1 MRNGW
6 IKLHRSLLDW
16 EWYDDINVM
25 RVFLHCLL
33 MANHKDKKYRG
44 AVVERGSFLTGRD
57 ALASQTGLTV
67 QQIRTSLNKLKSTNE
82 LTIKSSKQGTVIQV
96 VSYDKYQ
103 EVTNESTTH
112 QPDSNQIVTT
122 NKKNKNIKNEKK
134 NTLADAETHE
144 ISWSSAGGWQ
154 NISADDIKQW
164 GVAYPNAHVTQQIE
178 AMNQWLISNPSKA
191 KKKLWR
197 KFITNWL
204 ARQQATASR
213 PQQKSFAE
221 INAEA
226 KKEIY
231 RKNMKNML
239 W

>member
-1 MRNGW
+1 
-6 IKLHRSLLDW
+6 
-16 EWYDDINVM
+16 
-25 RVFLHCLL
+25 

-44 AVVERGSFLTGRD
+44 AVVQRGSFLTGRD

-67 QQIRTSLNKLKSTNE
+67 QQIRTSPNKLKSTNE
-82 LTIKSSKQGTVIQV
+82 LTIKSSKQGTVIKV
-96 VSYDKYQ
+96 VSYDRYQ

-112 QPDSNQIVTT
+112 QPDSNQIITT
-122 NKKNKNIKNEKK
+122 NNKNKNNKNEKN

-154 NISADDIKQW
+154 NISADDLEQW
-164 GVAYPNAHVTQQIE
+164 KTAYPNADVNQQIE

-197 KFITNWL
+197 KFVTNWL
-204 ARQQATASR
+204 ARQQTTASR

-221 INAEA
+221 INADA

-231 RKNMKNML
+231 RKNRKNML

>member
-6 IKLHRSLLDW
+6 IKLHRSLLEW

-44 AVVERGSFLTGRD
+44 SVVERGSFLTGRD
-57 ALASQTGLTV
+57 TLASQTGLTV

-122 NKKNKNIKNEKK
+122 NKKNKNKKNEKK
-134 NTLADAETHE
+134 KLADAETHD

-164 GVAYPNAHVTQQIE
+164 EVAYPNANVTQQIE

-204 ARQQATASR
+204 ARQQTTASR

>member
-57 ALASQTGLTV
+57 TLASQTGLTV

-164 GVAYPNAHVTQQIE
+164 GVAYPNAHVAQQIE

-204 ARQQATASR
+204 ARQQTTASR

>member
-1 MRNGW
+1 
-6 IKLHRSLLDW
+6 
-16 EWYDDINVM
+16 M

-57 ALASQTGLTV
+57 TLASQTGLTV

-112 QPDSNQIVTT
+112 QPDSNQIVTI
-122 NKKNKNIKNEKK
+122 NKKNKNIKNEKNK
-134 NTLADAETHE
+134 TLADAETHE

-164 GVAYPNAHVTQQIE
+164 DAAYPNANVTQQIE

-197 KFITNWL
+197 KFVTNWL
-204 ARQQATASR
+204 ARQQTTASR

>member
-1 MRNGW
+1 
-6 IKLHRSLLDW
+6 
-16 EWYDDINVM
+16 
-25 RVFLHCLL
+25 
-33 MANHKDKKYRG
+33 
-44 AVVERGSFLTGRD
+44 
-57 ALASQTGLTV
+57 V

-112 QPDSNQIVTT
+112 QPDSNQIVTI
-122 NKKNKNIKNEKK
+122 NKKNKNIKNEKNK
-134 NTLADAETHE
+134 TLADAETHE

-164 GVAYPNAHVTQQIE
+164 DAAYPNANVTQQIE

-197 KFITNWL
+197 KFVTNWL
-204 ARQQATASR
+204 ARQQTTASR

>member
-1 MRNGW
+1 MKNGW
-6 IKLHRSLLDW
+6 IKLHRSLLEW

-57 ALASQTGLTV
+57 TLASQTGLTV

-112 QPDSNQIVTT
+112 QPDSNQIVTI
-122 NKKNKNIKNEKK
+122 NKKNKNIKNEKNK
-134 NTLADAETHE
+134 TLADAETHE

-164 GVAYPNAHVTQQIE
+164 DAAYPNANVTQQIE

-197 KFITNWL
+197 KFVTNWL
-204 ARQQATASR
+204 ARQQTTASR

>member
-1 MRNGW
+1 MKGGW

-33 MANHKDKKYRG
+33 MANHKDKRYKG

-57 ALASQTGLTV
+57 TLASQTGLTV

-164 GVAYPNAHVTQQIE
+164 DAAYPNANVAQQIE

-204 ARQQATASR
+204 ARQQTTASR

>member
-57 ALASQTGLTV
+57 TLASQTGLTV

-122 NKKNKNIKNEKK
+122 NKKNKNKKNEKK
-134 NTLADAETHE
+134 KLADAETHD

-164 GVAYPNAHVTQQIE
+164 EVAYPNANVAQQIE

-197 KFITNWL
+197 KFVTNWL
-204 ARQQATASR
+204 ARQQTTASR

>member
-1 MRNGW
+1 
-6 IKLHRSLLDW
+6 
-16 EWYDDINVM
+16 
-25 RVFLHCLL
+25 

-44 AVVERGSFLTGRD
+44 SVVERGSFLTGRD
-57 ALASQTGLTV
+57 TLASQTGLTV

-122 NKKNKNIKNEKK
+122 NKKNKNKKNEKK
-134 NTLADAETHE
+134 NTLADAETHD

-164 GVAYPNAHVTQQIE
+164 EVAYPNANVAQQIE

-197 KFITNWL
+197 KFVTNWL
-204 ARQQATASR
+204 ARQQTTASR

>member
-44 AVVERGSFLTGRD
+44 SVVERGSFLTGRD
-57 ALASQTGLTV
+57 TLASQTGLTV

-122 NKKNKNIKNEKK
+122 NKKNKNKKNEKK
-134 NTLADAETHE
+134 NTLADAETHD

-164 GVAYPNAHVTQQIE
+164 EVAYPNAHVTQQIE

-197 KFITNWL
+197 KFVTNWL
-204 ARQQATASR
+204 ARQQTTASR

>member
-1 MRNGW
+1 MKGGW
-6 IKLHRSLLDW
+6 IKLHRSLLEW

-122 NKKNKNIKNEKK
+122 NKKNKNKKNEKK

-164 GVAYPNAHVTQQIE
+164 DVAYPNANVAQQIE

-197 KFITNWL
+197 KFVTNWL
-204 ARQQATASR
+204 ARQQTTASR

>member
-6 IKLHRSLLDW
+6 IKLHRSLLEW

-44 AVVERGSFLTGRD
+44 SVVERGSFLTGRD
-57 ALASQTGLTV
+57 TLASQTGLTV

-134 NTLADAETHE
+134 NTLADAETHD

-164 GVAYPNAHVTQQIE
+164 EVAYPNANVAQQIE

-204 ARQQATASR
+204 ARQQTTASR

>member
-44 AVVERGSFLTGRD
+44 SVVERGSFLTGRD
-57 ALASQTGLTV
+57 TLASQTGLTV

-122 NKKNKNIKNEKK
+122 NKKNKNKKNEKK
-134 NTLADAETHE
+134 KLADAETHD

-164 GVAYPNAHVTQQIE
+164 EVAYPNANVAQQIE

-197 KFITNWL
+197 KFVTNWL
-204 ARQQATASR
+204 ARQQTTASR

>member
-122 NKKNKNIKNEKK
+122 NKKNKNKKNEKK

-164 GVAYPNAHVTQQIE
+164 EVAYPNAHVAQQIE

-204 ARQQATASR
+204 ARQQTTASR

>member
-1 MRNGW
+1 MKSGW

-16 EWYDDINVM
+16 EWYDDINAKM
-25 RVFLHCLL
+25 LFLHCVLK
-33 MANHKDKKYRG
+33 ANHSDKKWRG
-44 AVVERGSFLTGRD
+44 VTIKRGQFYTSLDT
-57 ALASQTGLTV
+57 LSKELGLSV
-67 QQIRTSLNKLKSTNE
+67 QKIRTAISKLESTGE
-82 LTIKSSKQGTVIQV
+82 ITSKQHAKARMVTVIN
-96 VSYDKYQ
+96 YDQHQADNK
-103 EVTNESTTH
+103 EVTRN
-112 QPDSNQIVTT
+112 QQGSNKEVTT
-122 NKKNKNIKNEKK
+122 TKKNKNIKNEKK

-154 NISADDIKQW
+154 NISPDDIKQW
-164 GVAYPNAHVTQQIE
+164 EVAYPNAHVTQQIE

-204 ARQQATASR
+204 ARQQTTASR

>member
-33 MANHKDKKYRG
+33 MANHKDRKYRG

-122 NKKNKNIKNEKK
+122 NKKNKNKKNEKK

-164 GVAYPNAHVTQQIE
+164 DAAYPNAHVAQQIE

-204 ARQQATASR
+204 ARQQTTASR

>member
-122 NKKNKNIKNEKK
+122 NKKNKNKKNEKK

-164 GVAYPNAHVTQQIE
+164 DAAYPNANVAQQIE

-204 ARQQATASR
+204 ARQQTTASR

>member
-122 NKKNKNIKNEKK
+122 NKKNKNKKNEKK

-164 GVAYPNAHVTQQIE
+164 DAAYPNAHVTQQIE

-197 KFITNWL
+197 KFVTNWL
-204 ARQQATASR
+204 ARQQTTASR

-226 KKEIY
+226 KKKRY
-231 RKNMKNML
+231 SKRT
-239 W
+239 

>member
-33 MANHKDKKYRG
+33 MANHKDRKYRG

-164 GVAYPNAHVTQQIE
+164 DAAYPNAHVAQQIE

-204 ARQQATASR
+204 ARQQTTASR

>member
-6 IKLHRSLLDW
+6 IKLHRSLLEW

-44 AVVERGSFLTGRD
+44 SVVERGSFLTGRD
-57 ALASQTGLTV
+57 TLASQTGLTV

-122 NKKNKNIKNEKK
+122 NKKNKNKKNEKK
-134 NTLADAETHE
+134 KLADAETHD

-164 GVAYPNAHVTQQIE
+164 EVAYPNANVAQQIE

-197 KFITNWL
+197 KFVTNWL
-204 ARQQATASR
+204 ARQQTTASR

>member
-44 AVVERGSFLTGRD
+44 SVVERGSFLTGRD
-57 ALASQTGLTV
+57 TLASQTGLTV

-122 NKKNKNIKNEKK
+122 NKKNKNKKNEKK
-134 NTLADAETHE
+134 NTLADAETHD

-164 GVAYPNAHVTQQIE
+164 DVAYPNANVAQQIE

-204 ARQQATASR
+204 ARQQTTASR

>member
-1 MRNGW
+1 MKGGW

-33 MANHKDKKYRG
+33 MANHKDKRYKG

-57 ALASQTGLTV
+57 TLASQTGLTV

-122 NKKNKNIKNEKK
+122 NKKNKNKKNEKK

-164 GVAYPNAHVTQQIE
+164 EVAYPNAHVAQQIE

-204 ARQQATASR
+204 ARQQTTASR

>member
-164 GVAYPNAHVTQQIE
+164 AVAYPNANVAQQIE

-204 ARQQATASR
+204 ARQQTTASR

>member
-16 EWYDDINVM
+16 EWYDDTNVM

-164 GVAYPNAHVTQQIE
+164 DAAYPNAHVAQQIE

-204 ARQQATASR
+204 ARQQTTASR

-226 KKEIY
+226 KKEIFQ
-231 RKNMKNML
+231 KNLKNI

>member
-1 MRNGW
+1 MKNGW

-103 EVTNESTTH
+103 EVTN
-112 QPDSNQIVTT
+112 
-122 NKKNKNIKNEKK
+122 
-134 NTLADAETHE
+134 
-144 ISWSSAGGWQ
+144 
-154 NISADDIKQW
+154 
-164 GVAYPNAHVTQQIE
+164 
-178 AMNQWLISNPSKA
+178 
-191 KKKLWR
+191 
-197 KFITNWL
+197 
-204 ARQQATASR
+204 
-213 PQQKSFAE
+213 
-221 INAEA
+221 
-226 KKEIY
+226 
-231 RKNMKNML
+231 
-239 W
+239 

>member
-1 MRNGW
+1 MKGGW

-57 ALASQTGLTV
+57 TLASQTGLTV

-122 NKKNKNIKNEKK
+122 NKKNKNKKNEKK

-164 GVAYPNAHVTQQIE
+164 DAAYPNANVAQQIE

-204 ARQQATASR
+204 ARQQTTASR

>member
-44 AVVERGSFLTGRD
+44 SVVERGSFLTGRD
-57 ALASQTGLTV
+57 TLASQTGLTV

-122 NKKNKNIKNEKK
+122 NKKNKNKKNEKK
-134 NTLADAETHE
+134 NTLADAETHD

-164 GVAYPNAHVTQQIE
+164 EVAYPNANVAQQIE

-197 KFITNWL
+197 KFVTNWL
-204 ARQQATASR
+204 AREQTTASR

>member
-44 AVVERGSFLTGRD
+44 AVVQRGSFLTGRD

-82 LTIKSSKQGTVIQV
+82 LTIKSSKQGTVIKV
-96 VSYDKYQ
+96 VSYDRYQ

-112 QPDSNQIVTT
+112 QPDSNQIITT
-122 NKKNKNIKNEKK
+122 NNKNKNNKNEKN

-144 ISWSSAGGWQ
+144 ISWSSASGWQ
-154 NISADDIKQW
+154 NISADDMKQW
-164 GVAYPNAHVTQQIE
+164 QTAYPNANVTQQIE

-204 ARQQATASR
+204 SRQQTTASR

-231 RKNMKNML
+231 RKNIKNML

>member
-44 AVVERGSFLTGRD
+44 SVVERGSFLTGRD
-57 ALASQTGLTV
+57 TLASQTGLTV

-122 NKKNKNIKNEKK
+122 NKKNKNKKNEKK
-134 NTLADAETHE
+134 NTLADAETHD

-164 GVAYPNAHVTQQIE
+164 EVAYPNANVAQQIE

-197 KFITNWL
+197 KFVTNWL
-204 ARQQATASR
+204 ARQQTTASR

>member
-1 MRNGW
+1 MKNGW
-6 IKLHRSLLDW
+6 IKLHRSLLEW

-57 ALASQTGLTV
+57 TLASQTGLTV

-112 QPDSNQIVTT
+112 QPDSNQIVTI
-122 NKKNKNIKNEKK
+122 NKKNKNIKNEKNK
-134 NTLADAETHE
+134 TLADAETHE
-144 ISWSSAGGWQ
+144 ISWSSAGGWK
-154 NISADDIKQW
+154 NISEDDIKQW
-164 GVAYPNAHVTQQIE
+164 DVAYPNAHVTQQIE

-197 KFITNWL
+197 KFVTNWL
-204 ARQQATASR
+204 ARQQTTASR

>member
-164 GVAYPNAHVTQQIE
+164 DAAYPNAHVAQQIE

-204 ARQQATASR
+204 ARQQTTASR

>member
-164 GVAYPNAHVTQQIE
+164 DAAYPNAHVAQQIE

-204 ARQQATASR
+204 ARQQTTASR

-226 KKEIY
+226 KKEIFQ
-231 RKNMKNML
+231 KNLKNI

>member
-44 AVVERGSFLTGRD
+44 SVVERGSFLTGRD
-57 ALASQTGLTV
+57 TLASQTGLTV

-122 NKKNKNIKNEKK
+122 NKKNKNKKNEKK
-134 NTLADAETHE
+134 NTLADAETHD

-164 GVAYPNAHVTQQIE
+164 DVAYPNANVAQQIE

-204 ARQQATASR
+204 ARQQTTASR

-226 KKEIY
+226 KKEIFQ
-231 RKNMKNML
+231 KNLKNI